1 MTKLVLRH
9 SVQSEVLVC
18 TLNLKE
24 DVETRSWY
32 WLHQAQKIFSNAK
45 KFNMMLETVDL
56 DEETGHL
63 FVVDIKFDETRAN
76 TKTSMI
82 W

>member
-1 MTKLVLRH
+1 
-9 SVQSEVLVC
+9 
-18 TLNLKE
+18 
-24 DVETRSWY
+24 
-32 WLHQAQKIFSNAK
+32 
-45 KFNMMLETVDL
+45 MLETVDL